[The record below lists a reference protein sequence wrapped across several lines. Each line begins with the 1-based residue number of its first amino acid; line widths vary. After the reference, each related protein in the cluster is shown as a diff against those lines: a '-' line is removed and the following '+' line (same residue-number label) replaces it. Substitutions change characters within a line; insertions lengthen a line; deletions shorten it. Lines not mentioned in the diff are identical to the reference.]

1 MQQMIINMQQ
11 KPVTYIYI
19 QMGIIKKM
27 SKFVSK
33 QGVKRI
39 ILGINKH

>member
-11 KPVTYIYI
+11 KPVTYIYLDGYY
-19 QMGIIKKM
+19 QA
-27 SKFVSK
+27 
-33 QGVKRI
+33 GVKRI